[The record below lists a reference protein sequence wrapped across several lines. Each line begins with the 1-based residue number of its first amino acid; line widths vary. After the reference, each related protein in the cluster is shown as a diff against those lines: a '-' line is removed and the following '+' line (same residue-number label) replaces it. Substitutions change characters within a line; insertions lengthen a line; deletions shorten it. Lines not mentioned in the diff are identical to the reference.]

1 MNNIKSIEET
11 LKELINNYLSETIN
25 EIKRL
30 PASGS
35 SRSYY
40 RVFTKEKSYIA
51 TYSTNVEENTAFLIF
66 SKHFKSKGLP
76 VPEIFAVNDDKTC
89 YIQSD
94 FGDVSLFDYVN
105 KSLQNKSYD
114 VTTIELYKKAIS
126 CLIDFQIRGNDGLDY
141 SVAYPTSTFNKESII
156 NDLNYFKY
164 YFLKL
169 NEEIV
174 FNETRL
180 DHDFQRLADFAMK
193 APSDYFMYRDFQSRN
208 IMIKDNTPLF
218 IDYQGGRKGPLQYD
232 IISLLYQVKAQIPDD
247 LRKELLSYYKEKL
260 NSYLNIEEIGFDKYY
275 KTFVLIRL
283 LQVLGAYGFRG
294 LIQKKS
300 HFMESIPYALN
311 ELVVLKDNLNFSIEL
326 RELSSVLNQMELL
339 LKKYKVTEN
348 EKLTVTINSFSFKN
362 GGVPQDLSGNG
373 GGFVFDCRSLPN
385 PGRYEEYKKLTGE
398 DIEVQE
404 FLNKRQEVHT
414 FFELTNSIIIQ
425 SVDNYLQREFKNL
438 SVSFGCTGGQHRS
451 VFFAQKTAETLHQKY
466 PQIRIIL
473 NHLVQNKHYEYET
486 K

>member
-94 FGDVSLFDYVN
+94 FGDASLFDYVN
-105 KSLQNKSYD
+105 KCLQNKSYD
-114 VTTIELYKKAIS
+114 ETTIELYKKAIS
-126 CLIDFQIRGNDGLDY
+126 DLVDFQIKGNDGLDY
-141 SVAYPTSTFNKESII
+141 SVAYPTPIFNKESIMD
-156 NDLNYFKY
+156 DLNYFKY

-169 NEEIV
+169 NEEII

-180 DHDFQRLADFAMK
+180 NRDFQKLADYAMQS
-193 APSDYFMYRDFQSRN
+193 PSDFFMYRDFQSRN
-208 IMIKDNTPLF
+208 IMIKDDTPFF

-232 IISLLYQVKAQIPDD
+232 IVSILYQVKAQIPDY
-247 LRKELLSYYKEKL
+247 LRKELLLFYKEKL
-260 NSYLNIEEIGFDKYY
+260 SNYLNVDDIHFDRYY

-294 LIQKKS
+294 LIQKKT
-300 HFMESIPYALN
+300 HFLESIPFALK
-311 ELVVLKDNLNFSIEL
+311 ELIALKDNLNLSLEL
-326 RELSSVLNQMELL
+326 KELSSVLNQMDILL
-339 LKKYKVTEN
+339 NKYKVIEKD
-348 EKLTVTINSFSFKN
+348 KLTVTINSFSFKN

-373 GGFVFDCRSLPN
+373 GGFVFDCRALPN

-425 SVDNYLQREFKNL
+425 SVDNYLQRDFKNL

-451 VFFAQKTAETLHQKY
+451 VFFAQKTAEALHQKY

-473 NHLVQNKHYEYET
+473 NHLLQNKHYEYET

>member
-11 LKELINNYLSETIN
+11 LKELINNDLSETIN

-76 VPEIFAVNDDKTC
+76 VPEIFAINDDKTC

-180 DHDFQRLADFAMK
+180 DHDFQRLADFAME

-385 PGRYEEYKKLTGE
+385 PGRYEEYMKLNGE

-404 FLNKRQEVHT
+404 FLNKKQEVHS
-414 FFELTNSIIIQ
+414 FFELTNNIIYQ
-425 SVDNYLQREFKNL
+425 SVDNYLQRDFKNL

-451 VFFAQKTAETLHQKY
+451 VFFAEKMACALRDKY
-466 PQIRIIL
+466 PQTRVVL
-473 NHLVQNKHYEYET
+473 NHIAQNKHYVYESE
-486 K
+486 